1 VNPRRD
7 AVVVAVAV
15 AAWLLAGPLV
25 AIASAVAMAV
35 AVSAL
40 QRSAERRRIES
51 LRRALPDAV
60 DLFRLG
66 ADAGLTT
73 PQAVVAVAGHGPVL
87 VAQQLRVVVARTD
100 RGMRLVD
107 ALEELRQHTPLTAL
121 ADALVD
127 AERYGTPLT
136 DALARLAADARDQ
149 RRRDAEVRARRL
161 PVQMLAPLVV
171 CALPATVV
179 LAVIPV
185 VVVALGDL
193 RW

>member
-1 VNPRRD
+1 MNPRRD

-40 QRSAERRRIES
+40 QRSAERRRLES

-107 ALEELRQHTPLTAL
+107 ALEELRQHPPLTAL

>member
-1 VNPRRD
+1 MTSRRG
-7 AVVVAVAV
+7 AVLAGVTIGWLWFGPVPTVLAVIGVVVATAAV
-15 AAWLLAGPLV
+15 ERSRQRRQADLV
-25 AIASAVAMAV
+25 
-35 AVSAL
+35 
-40 QRSAERRRIES
+40 
-51 LRRALPDAV
+51 RRALPDAV
-60 DLFRLG
+60 DLCRLG

-73 PQAVVAVAGHGPVL
+73 AQVVVAVAGYGP
-87 VAQQLRVVVARTD
+87 APVARELTAVVGRTS

-107 ALEELRQHTPLTAL
+107 ALEGLRQHAPLVAL

-127 AERYGTPLT
+127 AERYGTPLAA
-136 DALARLAADARDQ
+136 ALTRIAADARDQ

-193 RW
+193 TW

>member
-1 VNPRRD
+1 
-7 AVVVAVAV
+7 
-15 AAWLLAGPLV
+15 
-25 AIASAVAMAV
+25 
-35 AVSAL
+35 
-40 QRSAERRRIES
+40 
-51 LRRALPDAV
+51 V

>member
-1 VNPRRD
+1 
-7 AVVVAVAV
+7 
-15 AAWLLAGPLV
+15 
-25 AIASAVAMAV
+25 
-35 AVSAL
+35 
-40 QRSAERRRIES
+40 
-51 LRRALPDAV
+51 
-60 DLFRLG
+60 
-66 ADAGLTT
+66 
-73 PQAVVAVAGHGPVL
+73 VVAVAGHGPVL